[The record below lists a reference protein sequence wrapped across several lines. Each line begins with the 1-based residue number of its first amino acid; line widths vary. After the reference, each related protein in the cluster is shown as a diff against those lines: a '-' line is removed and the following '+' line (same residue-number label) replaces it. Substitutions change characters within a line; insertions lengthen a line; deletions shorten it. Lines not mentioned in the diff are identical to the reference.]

1 MSGVEPDEPDQP
13 GMASQRW
20 DPEGDDLAGAVFSR
34 TRSGHRA
41 TQATGP
47 ARLRRRASRGES
59 SGSGGYGGAQ
69 VGRRRPAT
77 GTGWS
82 GPEADDRDPQ
92 SLSAAMDRLVGE
104 HGWGQEIAVHA
115 AVARWDGVVGPD
127 VAAHAQP
134 ESCIDGDLVVRT
146 DSTAWATQLR
156 MLTADL
162 QRRFDEMVGQ
172 GAVNRITVL
181 GPQTRTWSRGRR
193 RVPGRGPRD
202 TYG

>member
-1 MSGVEPDEPDQP
+1 MNGEEPDNPDERNP
-13 GMASQRW
+13 AGQRW
-20 DPEGDDLAGAVFSR
+20 EPEGDDLAGAVFSR
-34 TRSGHRA
+34 ARSDHRA
-41 TQATGP
+41 SQSTGP

-59 SGSGGYGGAQ
+59 GASGGAQ
-69 VGRRRPAT
+69 FGRARRAT

-115 AVARWDGVVGPD
+115 AVARWDSVVGPD
-127 VAAHAQP
+127 VAAHARP

-172 GAVNRITVL
+172 GAVSHITVL